1 MNLSMKWLADYVKLP
16 SMSLRDFSEAMTMS
30 GSKVEGWETECE
42 DVKNVVVAKV
52 LSMERHPDSD
62 HLWVCQLDCGKGEP
76 VQIVTGAQNVVEGAY
91 VPAALHKSLLPN
103 GTKITKG
110 KLRGVMSNGMM
121 CSLSELKLTLGDFPY
136 AEEDGIFLIEEE
148 GIEPGMPIQDAIG
161 YNDTSVE
168 FEITPNRPDCLSVV
182 GLARE
187 AAATFHIPLALPD
200 ESVKGVGDDVNNYL
214 SVSVENKEL
223 CKRYAARIVKNVKVG
238 PSPRWIRER
247 LRASGVRPINNIV
260 DITNYVMLEYGQPM
274 HAFDLN
280 YVKDGK
286 IIVRNA
292 KEGESI
298 TTLEGVEHKL
308 SPEMLV
314 IADAEKPS
322 AVAGVMG
329 GEYSGINDGT
339 TTIVF
344 ESANFHGPSVR
355 TTSRKLGLRTESSG
369 RFEKGLDA
377 QNCIPAINR
386 ACHLME
392 QLGIGEVV
400 DGIIDVDNSGYQP
413 LTLDLDCAWINH
425 FLGTELSEEQ
435 MKGYLAEAGFG
446 VEGSKVAVPSFRMD
460 VEHKADLAEE
470 VARFYGYNKIPT
482 TISRSNSQGGYSPFQ
497 KFERQIHDCML
508 AQGLYEVMTYSF
520 ISPKYYDKINLPADS
535 AQRNSVTILNPLGE
549 DTSIMRT
556 NAIPSMLEVLA
567 RNYNNRNA
575 SAALYEIG
583 SEYIPVE
590 GEDLPNEIP
599 HVIMG
604 MYGDEQD
611 FFTLK
616 GVVENLLETLNIRDY
631 DVDAV
636 KDDPTFHPGR
646 CAAVSLN
653 GEALGIFGQIH
664 PAVCGNYG
672 VKKPMYV
679 AKLNMNALF
688 AAEGEEKKYHALPKF
703 PASTRDLA
711 LLCDDALPV
720 LKLEKAIKAACGKIC
735 ENVALFD
742 VYKGAQIEAGKKSV
756 AFNITMRA
764 ADRTLTDEEVGAA
777 MEKVVA
783 AVTELGCIV
792 R

>member
-1 MNLSMKWLADYVKLP
+1 MNLSLKWLADYVDLP
-16 SMSLRDFSEAMTMS
+16 QMSHRDFAEAMTMS

-62 HLWVCQLDCGKGEP
+62 HLWVCQLDVGKGEP

-121 CSLSELKLTLGDFPY
+121 CSLDELKLTLGDFPY
-136 AEEDGIFLIEEE
+136 AAEDGIFLIEEP
-148 GIEPGMPIQDAIG
+148 GIEPGMAIPEAIG

-187 AAATFHIPLALPD
+187 AAATFHIPLRLPS
-200 ESVKGVGDDVNNYL
+200 EEVKGCGDDVNNYL
-214 SVSVENKEL
+214 SVSVENAEL
-223 CKRYAARIVKNVKVG
+223 CRRYSARIVKNVKIG

-274 HAFDLN
+274 HAFDLE

-292 KEGESI
+292 KEGEVL
-298 TTLEGVEHKL
+298 TTLEGVEHAL

-329 GEYSGINDGT
+329 GEFSGINDNT
-339 TTIVF
+339 HTIVF
-344 ESANFHGPSVR
+344 ESANFFGPSVR

-377 QNCIPAINR
+377 QNTIPAINR
-386 ACHLME
+386 ACHLVE

-400 DGIIDVDNSGYQP
+400 DGIIDVDNSNYKQTE
-413 LTLDLDCAWINH
+413 LELDAAWINK
-425 FLGTELSEEQ
+425 FLGTDLSEQ
-435 MKGYLAEAGFG
+435 LMRTYLQEAGF
-446 VEGSKVAVPSFRMD
+446 VLEGSKVLVPSFRMD

-497 KFERQIHDCML
+497 LFEREIHNCML

-520 ISPKYYDKINLPADS
+520 ISPKYYDKINLPANDPS
-535 AQRNSVTILNPLGE
+535 RQSVTILNPLGE

-590 GEDLPNEIP
+590 GELLPNEIP

-604 MYGDEQD
+604 MYGDCD
-611 FFTLK
+611 FFVLK
-616 GVVENLLETLNIRDY
+616 GVVENLLNTLRIADY
-631 DVDAV
+631 DVEAV

-646 CAAVSLN
+646 CAKVSLN
-653 GEALGIFGQIH
+653 GEVLGIFGQIH

-672 VKKPMYV
+672 VKKPIYV
-679 AKLNMNALF
+679 GKFNMNNLY
-688 AAEGEEKKYHALPKF
+688 AAESVARTYKALPKF

-711 LLCDDALPV
+711 LLCGDEMPV
-720 LKLEKAIKAACGKIC
+720 LVLEKAIKAAAGKIC
-735 ENVALFD
+735 ESVALFD

-756 AFNITMRA
+756 AFNLTLRA
-764 ADRTLTDEEVGAA
+764 ADRTLNDEEINAA

-783 AVTELGCIV
+783 AVTELGAVV

>member
-1 MNLSMKWLADYVKLP
+1 
-16 SMSLRDFSEAMTMS
+16 
-30 GSKVEGWETECE
+30 
-42 DVKNVVVAKV
+42 
-52 LSMERHPDSD
+52 
-62 HLWVCQLDCGKGEP
+62 
-76 VQIVTGAQNVVEGAY
+76 
-91 VPAALHKSLLPN
+91 
-103 GTKITKG
+103 
-110 KLRGVMSNGMM
+110 
-121 CSLSELKLTLGDFPY
+121 
-136 AEEDGIFLIEEE
+136 
-148 GIEPGMPIQDAIG
+148 
-161 YNDTSVE
+161 
-168 FEITPNRPDCLSVV
+168 
-182 GLARE
+182 
-187 AAATFHIPLALPD
+187 
-200 ESVKGVGDDVNNYL
+200 
-214 SVSVENKEL
+214 
-223 CKRYAARIVKNVKVG
+223 
-238 PSPRWIRER
+238 
-247 LRASGVRPINNIV
+247 
-260 DITNYVMLEYGQPM
+260 MLEYGQPM

-400 DGIIDVDNSGYQP
+400 DGIIDVDNSGYEP

-497 KFERQIHDCML
+497 LFERQIHDCML

-590 GEDLPNEIP
+590 GEALPNEIP

-653 GEALGIFGQIH
+653 GEALGILGQIH
-664 PAVCGNYG
+664 PSVCGNYG

-764 ADRTLTDEEVGAA
+764 SDRTLTDEEVGAA

>member
-1 MNLSMKWLADYVKLP
+1 MNLSMKWLADYVDLP
-16 SMSLRDFSEAMTMS
+16 KMTDRDFAEAMTMS
-30 GSKVEGWETECE
+30 GSKVEGWVTECA

-52 LSMERHPDSD
+52 LEMERHPDSD

-76 VQIVTGAQNVVEGAY
+76 VQIVTGAQNVKVGAF

-121 CSLSELKLTLGDFPY
+121 CSLSELALTLGDFPY
-136 AEEDGIFLIEEE
+136 AEEDGIFLMEEE
-148 GIEPGMPIQDAIG
+148 GIVPGMPIQEALG

-187 AAATFHIPLALPD
+187 AAATFHIPLRTPD
-200 ESVKGVGDDVNNYL
+200 ESVKGIGDDVNNYL
-214 SVSVENKEL
+214 KVSVENAEL
-223 CKRYAARIVKNVKVG
+223 CKRYSARIVKNVKIG

-247 LRASGVRPINNIV
+247 LRASGVRPINNVV

-274 HAFDLN
+274 HAFDLS
-280 YVKDGK
+280 YVAGNQ
-286 IIVRNA
+286 IVVRNA
-292 KEGESI
+292 KEGEVL

-329 GEYSGINDGT
+329 GEYSGINDNT

-377 QNCIPAINR
+377 QNTIPAINR

-400 DGIIDVDNSGYQP
+400 DGIIDVDNSNYKEVV
-413 LTLDLDCAWINH
+413 LELDCAWINK
-425 FLGTELSEEQ
+425 FLGTQLPEEEMRTYLS
-435 MKGYLAEAGFG
+435 EAGFG
-446 VEGSKVAVPSFRMD
+446 LEGNKVHVPSFRMD

-482 TISRSNSQGGYSPFQ
+482 TISKSNCQGGYSDFQ
-497 KFERQIHDCML
+497 KFELKIHDAML
-508 AQGLYEVMTYSF
+508 AQGHYEVMTYSF
-520 ISPKYYDKINLPADS
+520 ISPKYYDKIALPADD

-556 NAIPSMLEVLA
+556 NAIPSMMEVLA

-575 SAALYEIG
+575 AVSLYEIG

-590 GEDLPNEIP
+590 GEALPNEIP
-599 HVIMG
+599 NVIMG
-604 MYGDEQD
+604 LYGDDCD

-616 GVVENLLETLNIRDY
+616 GVVENLLEKLNIEDY
-631 DVDAV
+631 DVEAV

-646 CAAVSLN
+646 CAKVSLN
-653 GEALGIFGQIH
+653 GEVLGIFGQIH
-664 PAVCGNYG
+664 PTVCGNYG
-672 VKKPMYV
+672 MKKAV
-679 AKLNMNALF
+679 FVGKFDMNQLYKMQG
-688 AAEGEEKKYHALPKF
+688 AEKSYKALPKF
-703 PASTRDLA
+703 PASTRDVA
-711 LLCDDALPV
+711 ILCDDSVPV
-720 LKLEKAIKAACGKIC
+720 LVLEKAIKEAAGKIC
-735 ENVALFD
+735 ESVALFD
-742 VYKGAQIEAGKKSV
+742 VYKGSQIEAGKKSV
-756 AFNITMRA
+756 AFNLTLRA
-764 ADRTLTDEEVGAA
+764 SDRTLNDEEIGAS
-777 MEKVVA
+777 MDRVVA
-783 AVTELGCIV
+783 KLTEMGATI

>member
-1 MNLSMKWLADYVKLP
+1 MNLSMKWLADYVDLP
-16 SMSLRDFSEAMTMS
+16 KMSLRDFSEAMTMS
-30 GSKVEGWETECE
+30 GSKVEGWETECA
-42 DVKNVVVAKV
+42 DVKNVVIAKV
-52 LSMERHPDSD
+52 LSVEPHPDSD
-62 HLWVCQLDCGKGEP
+62 HLVVCQLDCGKGEP
-76 VQIVTGAQNVVEGAY
+76 VQIVTGAQNVVPGAY

-136 AEEDGIFLIEEE
+136 AEEDGIFLVEEE
-148 GIEPGMPIQDAIG
+148 GIEPGMPMPEAIG

-168 FEITPNRPDCLSVV
+168 FEITPNRPDCLAVV

-187 AAATFHIPLALPD
+187 AAATFHIPLRLPS
-200 ESVKGVGDDVNNYL
+200 EEVKGCGDDVHNYL
-214 SVSVENKEL
+214 SVEVKNPEL
-223 CKRYAARIVKNVKVG
+223 CKRYSARIVKNVKIG

-274 HAFDLN
+274 HAFDLS

-292 KEGESI
+292 AEGESI

-386 ACHLME
+386 ACHLVEM
-392 QLGIGEVV
+392 LGIGEVV
-400 DGIIDVDNSGYQP
+400 DGIIDVDNSNYKETV
-413 LTLDLDCAWINH
+413 LELDAAWINK
-425 FLGTELSEEQ
+425 FLGTDLSEEA
-435 MKGYLAEAGFG
+435 MKGYLCEAGF
-446 VEGSKVAVPSFRMD
+446 VLEGNKVHVPSFRMD

-482 TISRSNSQGGYSPFQ
+482 TISRSNSQGGYSQFQ
-497 KFERQIHDCML
+497 LFEQEIHNCML

-520 ISPKYYDKINLPADS
+520 ISPKYYDKICLPANDPS
-535 AQRNSVTILNPLGE
+535 RQSVTILNPLGE

-575 SAALYEIG
+575 SASLYEIG

-590 GEDLPNEIP
+590 GQQLPHEIP
-599 HVIMG
+599 NVIMG
-604 MYGDEQD
+604 MYGDDKD
-611 FFTLK
+611 FFDMK
-616 GVVENLLETLNIRDY
+616 GVVENLLETLSIHDY
-631 DVDAV
+631 DVAAV
-636 KDDPTFHPGR
+636 KDNATFHPGR
-646 CAAVSLN
+646 CATVTL
-653 GEALGIFGQIH
+653 GDVELGIFGQIH
-664 PAVCGNYG
+664 PTVCGNYG

-679 AKLNMNALF
+679 AKFNMEALF
-688 AAEGEEKKYHALPKF
+688 AVEVPEKAYKHLPKF

-720 LKLEKAIKAACGKIC
+720 LTLEKAIKAACGKIY

-742 VYKGAQIEAGKKSV
+742 VYKGSQIEAGKKSV
-756 AFNITMRA
+756 AFNITLRA
-764 ADRTLTDEEVGAA
+764 GDRTLTDDEVNAA
-777 MEKVVA
+777 MEKVLA
-783 AVTELGCIV
+783 AVTELGAQV

>member
-1 MNLSMKWLADYVKLP
+1 MNLSMKWLADYVDLP
-16 SMSLRDFSEAMTMS
+16 EMSHRQFAEAMTMS

-52 LSMERHPDSD
+52 LAMEPHPDSD

-76 VQIVTGAQNVVEGAY
+76 VQIVTGAQNVKVGAF

-121 CSLSELKLTLGDFPY
+121 CSLSELNLTLGDFPY
-136 AEEDGIFLIEEE
+136 AYEDGIFLMEEPDLV
-148 GIEPGMPIQDAIG
+148 PGMPIQEALG
-161 YNDTSVE
+161 LNDTSVE

-187 AAATFHIPLALPD
+187 AAATFHIPMRQPD
-200 ESVKGVGDDVNNYL
+200 ESVKGVGDDVKNYL

-223 CKRYAARIVKNVKVG
+223 CKRYAARIVKNVKIG

-280 YVKDGK
+280 YVAGGK
-286 IIVRNA
+286 IVVRNA
-292 KEGESI
+292 KAGESI
-298 TTLEGVEHKL
+298 TTLEGVEHPL
-308 SPEMLV
+308 AEDMLV
-314 IADAEKPS
+314 IADCEKPS

-329 GEYSGINDGT
+329 GEYSGINDNT
-339 TTIVF
+339 STIVF

-355 TTSRKLGLRTESSG
+355 STSRKLGLRTESSG

-386 ACHLME
+386 ACHLVE
-392 QLGIGEVV
+392 LLGIGEVV
-400 DGIIDVDNSGYQP
+400 DGIIDCDNSGYVP
-413 LTLDLDCAWINH
+413 TELELDCGWINH
-425 FLGTELSEEQ
+425 FLGTDLPEEE
-435 MKGYLAEAGFG
+435 MRGYLTEAGF
-446 VEGSKVAVPSFRMD
+446 VLEGNKVSVPSFRMD

-482 TISRSNSQGGYSPFQ
+482 TISRSNAQGGFSPFQ
-497 KFERQIHDCML
+497 KFENQIHSCML
-508 AQGLYEVMTYSF
+508 AQGLNEVMTYSF
-520 ISPKYYDKINLPADS
+520 ISPKYYDKINLPADD
-535 AQRNSVTILNPLGE
+535 AQRKSVTILNPLGE

-567 RNYNNRNA
+567 RNYNNRNG

-583 SEYIPVE
+583 NEYIPVE
-590 GEDLPNEIP
+590 GELLPNEIP
-599 HVIMG
+599 NVILG
-604 MYGDEQD
+604 LFGNDYD
-611 FFTLK
+611 FYSLK
-616 GVVENLLETLNIRDY
+616 GVVENLLKVLGIVDY
-631 DVDAV
+631 DVEAV
-636 KDDPTFHPGR
+636 KENPTFHPGR
-646 CAAVSLN
+646 TAQIVMK
-653 GEALGIFGQIH
+653 GEVLGIFGQIH
-664 PAVCGNYG
+664 PSVCGNYG
-672 VKKPMYV
+672 VKKPMFV
-679 AKLNMNALF
+679 GKFDMNKLF
-688 AAEGEEKKYHALPKF
+688 ALANSEKVYKALPKF

-720 LKLEKAIKAACGKIC
+720 LTLEKTIKAAGGKIV
-735 ENVALFD
+735 EKVALFD
-742 VYKGAQIEAGKKSV
+742 VYKGEQTGAGKKSV
-756 AFNITMRA
+756 AFNLTLRA

-777 MEKVVA
+777 MEKIIS
-783 AVTELGCIV
+783 AVTELGAEQ